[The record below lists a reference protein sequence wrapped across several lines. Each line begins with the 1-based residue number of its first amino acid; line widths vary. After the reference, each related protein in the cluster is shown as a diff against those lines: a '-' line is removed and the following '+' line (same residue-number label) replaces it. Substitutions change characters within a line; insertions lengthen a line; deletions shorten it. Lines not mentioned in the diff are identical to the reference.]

1 MSLWERF
8 TDDELRKILVRAG
21 AIRVFRDGDETE
33 NYCEILTSVFDC
45 VLGIFFCEVCT
56 FLAPSAP
63 KGEFWSWSQL
73 PAPKIDGVTLPNV
86 KHVK

>member
-1 MSLWERF
+1 MEMNL
-8 TDDELRKILVRAG
+8 L
-21 AIRVFRDGDETE
+21 
-33 NYCEILTSVFDC
+33 NYCVILACIFHC
-45 VLGIFFCEVCT
+45 VLMIFFRVVCT